1 MAQQLREATP
11 FGEGPRFL
19 IRDNDKKYGDQFQHV
34 VDGADIDLLKT
45 PVEAPRA
52 NAFCERFMGSLRREC
67 LDYMLILS
75 ERHLRRIVTEY
86 VTYFNQARPHQGI
99 HQRIPCA
106 PQLPDHPDGEIV
118 GVPVLGGL
126 HHDYQRQAA

>member
-1 MAQQLREATP
+1 
-11 FGEGPRFL
+11 
-19 IRDNDKKYGDQFQHV
+19 V
-34 VDGADIDLLKT
+34 VDGTDIELLKT

-52 NAFCERFMGSLRREC
+52 NAFCERFLGSLRREC

-75 ERHLRRIVTEY
+75 ERHLRRIVTGY

-99 HQRIPCA
+99 DQRIPCD
-106 PQLPDHPDGEIV
+106 PLLPDHPEGEMV

-126 HHDYQRQAA
+126 HHDYRRKAA